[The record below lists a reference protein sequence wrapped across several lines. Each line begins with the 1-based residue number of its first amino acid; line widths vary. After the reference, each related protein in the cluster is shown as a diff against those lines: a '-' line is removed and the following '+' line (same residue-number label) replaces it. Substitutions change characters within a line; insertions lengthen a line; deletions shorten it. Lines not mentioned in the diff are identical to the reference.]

1 MKSTYALLSTII
13 LSAVT
18 FAACKQDNKKTDTS
32 SPTPS
37 TAKPALVLYIVTV
50 DKLNLREE
58 PNKSGKV
65 LAQIAENTIVEGTGD
80 VSDNREEATLRN
92 LTYNEP
98 YHKIIVSS
106 PAQHTGWAYG
116 GALMRI
122 YAGPKDGSPDFASI
136 AQLATFLRTLDA
148 KKLDSGKKAWDY
160 VTAQFGTTNGPL
172 ADAAFILLERF
183 LRRMEAEGEFY
194 QLTEQMNWAEN
205 DYQAIAENKFDMN
218 KYPLSK
224 SLAENGFGLE
234 QGEGMIFPTADWN
247 KLRAFFGPKTT
258 PTMKAF
264 LDQQTHEI
272 NHRAWDDGG
281 IIISLEELAN
291 RSAFWEK
298 FNRENP
304 YFLLNEQTKQSEQ
317 WTRLVLV
324 NGADNT
330 PTYDYETQA
339 IDERY
344 KQVWAYIQQKYPGT
358 ELAKRAKEIADLCA
372 AEGWK
377 RTKKVEDWQMKYAEE
392 N

>member
-18 FAACKQDNKKTDTS
+18 FAACKQDNKKDDTS

-37 TAKPALVLYIVTV
+37 AAKPALILYIVTV

-65 LAQIAENTIVEGTGD
+65 LVQIAENTLVEGTGD
-80 VSDNREEATLRN
+80 ISNNREEATLRN

-98 YHKIIVSS
+98 YHKIIVNS
-106 PAQHTGWAYG
+106 PTQHTGWAYG

-160 VTAQFGTTNGPL
+160 VTAQFGTANGPL

-194 QLTEQMNWAEN
+194 QLTEQMNWTEN
-205 DYQAIAENKFDMN
+205 DYQAISENKFDMN

-234 QGEGMIFPTADWN
+234 QGEGMIFPTTDWN